1 MLKKGVNPFKTSNC
15 ISFPL
20 SLGYIFPAKEN
31 EVELYAND
39 ANASRVSVHEFAQ
52 AIKRRSDPFGTSCL
66 NL

>member
-1 MLKKGVNPFKTSNC
+1 MRRNQLRWLSN
-15 ISFPL
+15 L
-20 SLGYIFPAKEN
+20 LDLTTLYHGYIFPAKEN

-39 ANASRVSVHEFAQ
+39 ANASRVSAHKFAQ